1 MFSIRSYWYDFI
13 VQSEG
18 CAKKRK
24 TKSVTLRNTISF

>member
-1 MFSIRSYWYDFI
+1 MFSIGSYWYDFI

-24 TKSVTLRNTISF
+24 TKCVMLRNKISF